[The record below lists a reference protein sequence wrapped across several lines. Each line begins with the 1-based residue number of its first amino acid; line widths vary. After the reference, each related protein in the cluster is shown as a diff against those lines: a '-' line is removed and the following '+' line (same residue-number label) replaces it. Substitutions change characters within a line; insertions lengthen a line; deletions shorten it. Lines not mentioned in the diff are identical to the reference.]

1 MTVADGVTYIITGGG
16 EGVIK
21 IWKFDQPSSKF
32 EVISTLEGHI
42 RDVTCLHLFG
52 KNTPF
57 FIFFCVNV
65 CISCNKS

>member
-52 KNTPF
+52 KN
-57 FIFFCVNV
+57 V
-65 CISCNKS
+65 CGELYTRFLIPST